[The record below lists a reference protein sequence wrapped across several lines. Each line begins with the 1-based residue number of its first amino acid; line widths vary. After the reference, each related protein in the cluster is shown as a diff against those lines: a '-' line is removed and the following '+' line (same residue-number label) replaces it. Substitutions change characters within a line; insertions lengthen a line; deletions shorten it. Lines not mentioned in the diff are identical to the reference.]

1 MFLWR
6 PERGVRF
13 PGTTVAM
20 QMLET
25 KPGTTTRAVCPVNLS
40 AVSLGLPSPSRIL
53 KNLFFRKEMNKAK
66 QSQPI

>member
-25 KPGTTTRAVCPVNLS
+25 KPGTTTRAVCPVNL
-40 AVSLGLPSPSRIL
+40 
-53 KNLFFRKEMNKAK
+53 
-66 QSQPI
+66 